1 MQSRFLGKIISE
13 YKLSNKI
20 LYINGYGETIELL
33 WKNSKIYIQKIFLIN
48 KKSRT
53 FAADFKSI

>member
-1 MQSRFLGKIISE
+1 M
-13 YKLSNKI
+13 